1 MDPVETENEEERTES
16 LTEET
21 LNWIRIADMI
31 GSTLEEVCNM
41 AEVERNQ
48 LLCLLPAI
56 EDHGNQVL
64 GEKQDDDFILKV
76 DEKRKDEAREKVIA
90 ELHRDVKMVKL
101 QLTDVKSIPSDE
113 EIFAYL
119 EAHLKQENRIQI
131 GRRTPVR
138 LSPAIKS

>member
-1 MDPVETENEEERTES
+1 MDPKTK
-16 LTEET
+16 ET
-21 LNWIRIADMI
+21 LNWIRVADMI
-31 GSTLEEVCNM
+31 GSTLEEVCNIT
-41 AEVERNQ
+41 EVERNE

-56 EDHGNQVL
+56 DEHREEDLGNQVL
-64 GEKQDDDFILKV
+64 GENKDDDFILKV

-131 GRRTPVR
+131 GRRTSMR